1 MAYQG
6 SLSHIHA
13 LIVEDMAVQQ
23 TTLRGQLA
31 LLGISQ
37 VDVAANADDAYRLIR
52 SRRYG
57 LILCDFNLN
66 ARTDGQQLF
75 ELVREQNLLPAD
87 CLFFMITAESSYA
100 SVAAAS
106 EHPPDAYLLKPV
118 TASDIEDRLK
128 AMLDK
133 RESLLPINARLAKDD
148 FVGALQAADELLA
161 LRNRWFMS
169 ALQLKGQTLLKLGRH
184 EDAKTTFEQALEVR
198 PELLWARL
206 GLARAHKAA
215 GRFADARKLAQAI
228 IESKEGGKLVAA
240 YDVIAEAQEASGDP
254 LGALWTLRDASL
266 VVPSCRRHRMVGE
279 SAYRNGDLDMAKQ
292 ALTKAAKSSRG
303 SIVAQ
308 PQDSLL
314 LAQTLVDIGEP
325 AEATRALQDVKM
337 IYKDQPAF
345 TSTALAIQA
354 QVALAAGQPE
364 QAEAALAQAREV
376 VGKGKADL
384 ATVTLAKAE
393 LMAGNEDAGLALLG
407 SAISADHENLRV
419 KQMITKALED
429 TGHADKVSHVIESAT
444 ASMQGMVADARKL
457 LRDSRIDEAVGMIE
471 NAAHEYPEN
480 TGVLLQAAQIQCMAL
495 RLKKAHDDQRID
507 TIRDYLDRLDKLL
520 PGHDRV
526 NMMRR
531 YFRETLGTLDG
542 VSLAH

>member
-37 VDVAANADDAYRLIR
+37 VDVAANADDAYRFIR

-106 EHPPDAYLLKPV
+106 EHHPDAYLLKPV

-133 RESLLPINARLAKDD
+133 REALLPINARLAKDD
-148 FVGALQAADELLA
+148 LVGALKAADELLS

-215 GRFADARKLAQAI
+215 GRFADARKLA
-228 IESKEGGKLVAA
+228 G
-240 YDVIAEAQEASGDP
+240 DAEALEIGVGAEVDIAAEHPGADEGDFDRGLHKVWVRRWQSG
-254 LGALWTLRDASL
+254 
-266 VVPSCRRHRMVGE
+266 
-279 SAYRNGDLDMAKQ
+279 
-292 ALTKAAKSSRG
+292 AKSHER
-303 SIVAQ
+303 V
-308 PQDSLL
+308 
-314 LAQTLVDIGEP
+314 
-325 AEATRALQDVKM
+325 
-337 IYKDQPAF
+337 
-345 TSTALAIQA
+345 TS
-354 QVALAAGQPE
+354 
-364 QAEAALAQAREV
+364 
-376 VGKGKADL
+376 
-384 ATVTLAKAE
+384 
-393 LMAGNEDAGLALLG
+393 
-407 SAISADHENLRV
+407 SA
-419 KQMITKALED
+419 
-429 TGHADKVSHVIESAT
+429 
-444 ASMQGMVADARKL
+444 
-457 LRDSRIDEAVGMIE
+457 
-471 NAAHEYPEN
+471 
-480 TGVLLQAAQIQCMAL
+480 
-495 RLKKAHDDQRID
+495 
-507 TIRDYLDRLDKLL
+507 
-520 PGHDRV
+520 
-526 NMMRR
+526 
-531 YFRETLGTLDG
+531 
-542 VSLAH
+542 